1 MVWFLWFVAAATYYG
16 VVLLSTELL
25 NSSEGVCQAAESSAV
40 DDGGEGK
47 NVSFV
52 ETETEC
58 SLHQCR
64 FDHFVPKIQSCRL
77 HTRLVVSLSQIQI
90 FQN

>member
-25 NSSEGVCQAAESSAV
+25 NSSEDVCQAKPAEAELP
-40 DDGGEGK
+40 GTEKTG
-47 NVSFV
+47 
-52 ETETEC
+52 ETEC

-64 FDHFVPKIQSCRL
+64 
-77 HTRLVVSLSQIQI
+77 
-90 FQN
+90 